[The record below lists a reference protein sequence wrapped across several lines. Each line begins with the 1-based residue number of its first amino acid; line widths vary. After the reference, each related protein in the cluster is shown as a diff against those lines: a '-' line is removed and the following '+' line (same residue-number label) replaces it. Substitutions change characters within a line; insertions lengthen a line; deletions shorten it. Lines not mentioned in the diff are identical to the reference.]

1 MSEEE
6 DYYIDILKED
16 EEDPKKK
23 DEWGSEKAYP
33 PPEQKQPDYYQQE
46 SYPQESYPQ
55 EQAEPYQQEF
65 YGEGYYD
72 ERQAQRPRRPMPEK
86 GTPWFW
92 IGVLIAVGL
101 SAVIMVIF
109 NFIGTSFHPGLAYL
123 EIVLLLICCTLPGL
137 FVRKVGKGILG
148 GMLIFGL
155 QFFIPLIIFYATAQD
170 PTSFF
175 SPYLVFLNAL
185 GLIKMGLNDVFGFSF
200 IPISQEIL
208 DTYNQYSQYA
218 TFVWVFDLLIMFG
231 LMITLVIASSWL
243 FSNLFTEKAKNIW
256 TWCLLPG
263 QAIVIILNLV
273 VIPWILLS
281 LSGMV
286 QTGGALAAGAANVA
300 EIAMPLV
307 GGNFTGFDDLD
318 FQAMLDQL
326 DRADEWFEIAAG
338 NYKGLNNLM
347 FFRLLS
353 AAGGPYGVVFD
364 MFNTTISAG
373 FELLS
378 ALNPLAHG
386 LLDNSNETGV
396 EVDGFYYQYENFMD
410 VYEDFSGMFNGTFGG
425 GSKPT
430 ETQIT
435 NAETSVGAIIDDIDY
450 LLDEYIGD
458 SLVHILE
465 AKALLETIDPEDLRD
480 VGGIAQINQVLN
492 QAADGLDMVLEV
504 TNEYNVL
511 IPIVVDLLMQTPHL
525 LRALF
530 NMLIGNVRL
539 LLGFQFTESQTYFQN
554 ATAEFGYIT
563 GIFTPA
569 RRTEIVAANSSSA
582 LGFFDFFNDT
592 LHMVNPL
599 IDLEGFLAGTLG
611 GIVDAMDEYDDD
623 GIVDPD
629 AIVQL
634 SATNFTAVF
643 EYMDSAIT
651 NSNAALDNAT
661 TTTNMMALMNTR
673 ANQSEYSLMS
683 GPAGALIQ
691 TINSAFQP
699 EPYALVMANITRA
712 INATFTSTFTIY
724 NNDEP
729 GTLAAW
735 DLASDNINSSI
746 AIVDSYNN
754 TPVYALRDFLVTF
767 RTSIQQ
773 INDAF
778 TPWLGSGTINFAVP
792 LVETAMQ
799 TLLEQIHVIVD
810 EGLPL

>member
-1 MSEEE
+1 MSEE

-23 DEWGSEKAYP
+23 DEWGYEKPYP

-46 SYPQESYPQ
+46 SYPQEQP
-55 EQAEPYQQEF
+55 EPYKQDF

-109 NFIGTSFHPGLAYL
+109 NFIGTSYHPGLAYL

-148 GMLIFGL
+148 GLLIFGL
-155 QFFIPLIIFYATAQD
+155 QFFIPLIVYYATAQD

-200 IPISQEIL
+200 IPITQEIL
-208 DTYNQYSQYA
+208 DYYNQYSSYA
-218 TFVWVFDLLIMFG
+218 AFVWVFDLLIMFG
-231 LMITLVIASSWL
+231 IMITLVIASSWL

-318 FQAMLDQL
+318 FQAMLEQM

-338 NYKGLNNLM
+338 NYQGLNSLM
-347 FFRLLS
+347 FFRLLK
-353 AAGGPYGVVFD
+353 AAGMQYGFVID

-373 FELLS
+373 FELLA

-386 LLDNSNETGV
+386 LLDNSNTTGV
-396 EVDGFYYQYENFMD
+396 DVDGFYYQYENFMD
-410 VYEDFSGMFNGTFGG
+410 IYEDFSGMFNGTFGG

-435 NAETSVGAIIDDIDY
+435 DAEISVGAIISDIDY

-458 SLVHILE
+458 SLEHILA
-465 AKALLETIDPEDLRD
+465 AKDLLDDIDPNDLRN
-480 VGGIAQINQVLN
+480 VGGNAQIAAALN
-492 QAADGLDMVLEV
+492 QAADGLDMVMDV
-504 TNEYNVL
+504 TNEYNSL
-511 IPIVVDLLMQTPHL
+511 IPIAVDLLMKTPHL

-530 NMLIGNVRL
+530 SMLIGNVRL
-539 LLGFQFTESQTYFQN
+539 LLGFQFTQSQTYFQN
-554 ATAEFGYIT
+554 ATAEFGNIL
-563 GIFTPA
+563 GIFTQA
-569 RRTEIVAANSSSA
+569 RRDEIIADNSSSA

-592 LHMVNPL
+592 LYMVNPL
-599 IDLEGFLAGTLG
+599 IDLEGNLAGTLG
-611 GIVDAMDEYDDD
+611 GIVDALDVYDDD
-623 GIVDPD
+623 GVAP
-629 AIVQL
+629 AVVQL
-634 SATNFTAVF
+634 SATNFTEVF
-643 EYMDSAIT
+643 EYMNTAIA
-651 NSNAALDNAT
+651 NSDAAVANAT
-661 TTTNMMALMNTR
+661 TTTIMMDLMNTR

-683 GPAGALIQ
+683 APASALIS
-691 TINSAFQP
+691 TINTAFQP

-724 NNDEP
+724 SNDEP

-746 AIVDSYNN
+746 AVVDAYNN
-754 TPVYALRDFLVTF
+754 TPIYALKDFLITF
-767 RTSIQQ
+767 RTSIQD
-773 INDAF
+773 IKTAF
-778 TPWLGSGTINFAVP
+778 IPFLGIGGPITLAIPGIETI
-792 LVETAMQ
+792 MQ
-799 TLLEQIHVIVD
+799 TLWTSIHVLTD
-810 EGLPL
+810 EGLPP

>member
-1 MSEEE
+1 MSEE

-16 EEDPKKK
+16 EEDPKRKA
-23 DEWGSEKAYP
+23 EWDSEKTYPP

-46 SYPQESYPQ
+46 SYPQEQP
-55 EQAEPYQQEF
+55 EPYQQDF

-72 ERQAQRPRRPMPEK
+72 EYQAQRPRRPVPEK

-109 NFIGTSFHPGLAYL
+109 HFIGTAYHPGLAYL

-148 GMLIFGL
+148 GLLIFGL

-200 IPISQEIL
+200 IPITQEIL
-208 DTYNQYSQYA
+208 DYYNQYSSYA
-218 TFVWVFDLLIMFG
+218 AFVWVFDLLIMFG
-231 LMITLVIASSWL
+231 IMITLVIASSWL
-243 FSNLFTEKAKNIW
+243 FSNLFTDKAKNIW

-273 VIPWILLS
+273 VVPWILLS

-286 QTGGALAAGAANVA
+286 QTSGALAAGAANVA

-318 FQAMLDQL
+318 FQDMLNKL

-338 NYKGLNNLM
+338 NYHGLNSLM
-347 FFRLLS
+347 FFRLLK
-353 AAGGPYGVVFD
+353 AAGMQYGFVVD

-373 FELLS
+373 FELLA

-386 LLDNSNETGV
+386 LLDNSNETDV
-396 EVDGFYYQYENFMD
+396 DVDGFYYQYENFMVIYD
-410 VYEDFSGMFNGTFGG
+410 DFSGMFNGTFGG

-435 NAETSVGAIIDDIDY
+435 EAEVSVEAIISDIDY
-450 LLDEYIGD
+450 LLDEYISK
-458 SLVHILE
+458 SLDRILA
-465 AKALLETIDPEDLRD
+465 AKALLDTIDPDDLRN
-480 VGGIAQINQVLN
+480 VGGNAQIASALN
-492 QAADGLDMVLEV
+492 QAADGLDMVMNV
-504 TNEYNVL
+504 TNEYNSL
-511 IPIVVDLLMQTPHL
+511 IPIAVDLLMETPHL
-525 LRALF
+525 LRGLF

-539 LLGFQFTESQTYFQN
+539 LLGFQFTQSQIYFQN
-554 ATAEFGYIT
+554 ATAEFGNIQN
-563 GIFTPA
+563 IFTQE
-569 RRTEIVAANSSSA
+569 RRDEIIADNSASA

-592 LHMVNPL
+592 LHVVNPL
-599 IDLEGFLAGTLG
+599 IDLEGNIAGTLG
-611 GIVDAMDEYDDD
+611 GIVDALDEYNSNLTPPPSPP
-623 GIVDPD
+623 IVK
-629 AIVQL
+629 L
-634 SATNFTAVF
+634 NETNFVAVF
-643 EYMDSAIT
+643 DYMNSAIA
-651 NSNAALDNAT
+651 SSDAAVDNAT
-661 TTTNMMALMNTR
+661 TTTYMMDLMNTR

-683 GPAGALIQ
+683 GPASALIS
-691 TINSAFQP
+691 TINTAFQP

-724 NNDEP
+724 DNDEP
-729 GTLAAW
+729 GTLAAL
-735 DLASDNINSSI
+735 DISSENINASI
-746 AIVDSYNN
+746 AVVDAYNN
-754 TPVYALRDFLVTF
+754 TPVYALRDFLITF
-767 RTSIQQ
+767 RTSIQD
-773 INDAF
+773 IKAAF
-778 TPWLGSGTINFAVP
+778 ELHPGNVALAVP
-792 LVETAMQ
+792 TIETIMQ
-799 TLLEQIHVIVD
+799 TLWTSIHDLTD
-810 EGLPL
+810 EGLPP

>member
-1 MSEEE
+1 MSEE

-23 DEWGSEKAYP
+23 DEWGSEKDYPP

-46 SYPQESYPQ
+46 SYPQEQP
-55 EQAEPYQQEF
+55 EPYQQEF

-72 ERQAQRPRRPMPEK
+72 ERQAQRPRRPVPEK

-109 NFIGTSFHPGLAYL
+109 NFIGTSYRPGLAYL

-148 GMLIFGL
+148 GLLIFGL
-155 QFFIPLIIFYATAQD
+155 QFFVPLIVYYATAQD

-200 IPISQEIL
+200 IPITQEIL
-208 DTYNQYSQYA
+208 DYYNQYSSYA

-231 LMITLVIASSWL
+231 IMITLVIASSWL
-243 FSNLFTEKAKNIW
+243 FSNLFTDKAKSIW

-307 GGNFTGFDDLD
+307 SGNFTGFDDLD

-326 DRADEWFEIAAG
+326 DRADEWFEIASG

-347 FFRLLS
+347 FFRLLK
-353 AAGGPYGVVFD
+353 AAGMQYGFVVD
-364 MFNTTISAG
+364 MFNTTIAAG
-373 FELLS
+373 FELLA

-386 LLDNSNETGV
+386 LLDNSNNTGV
-396 EVDGFYYQYENFMD
+396 DVDGFYFQYENFMD

-430 ETQIT
+430 ETQIAD
-435 NAETSVGAIIDDIDY
+435 AEVTVGAIISDIDY

-458 SLVHILE
+458 SLVHILA
-465 AKALLETIDPEDLRD
+465 AKALLEEINPDDLRD
-480 VGGIAQINQVLN
+480 VEGNAQIASALN
-492 QAADGLDMVLEV
+492 QAADGLDMVMDV
-504 TNEYNVL
+504 TREYNSL
-511 IPIVVDLLMQTPHL
+511 IPIAVDLLLETPHL
-525 LRALF
+525 LKALF

-539 LLGFQFTESQTYFQN
+539 LLGFQFTESQIYFQN
-554 ATAEFGYIT
+554 ATAEFGNIMN
-563 GIFTPA
+563 IFTQA
-569 RRTEIVAANSSSA
+569 RRDEIIADNSSSA

-599 IDLEGFLAGTLG
+599 IDLEGNLAGTLG
-611 GIVDAMDEYDDD
+611 GIVDALNEYEDS
-623 GIVDPD
+623 GIVDFD
-629 AIVQL
+629 
-634 SATNFTAVF
+634 ATNFAAVF
-643 EYMDSAIT
+643 NYMNIAIV
-651 NSNAALDNAT
+651 NSDAAVENAT

-683 GPAGALIQ
+683 GPASALIS
-691 TINSAFQP
+691 TINTAFQP

-712 INATFTSTFTIY
+712 INATFTSTHTIWM
-724 NNDEP
+724 NDEP
-729 GTLAAW
+729 GTVAAW
-735 DLASDNINSSI
+735 DLASDNINASI
-746 AIVDSYNN
+746 AVVDAYNN
-754 TPVYALRDFLVTF
+754 TPVYALRDFLTTF
-767 RTSIQQ
+767 RDSILE
-773 INDAF
+773 IEAAF
-778 TPWLGSGTINFAVP
+778 DPWLGSGTINFAVP
-792 LVETAMQ
+792 LVETAIL
-799 TLLEQIHVIVD
+799 TLWTNIHVIVD
-810 EGLPL
+810 EGLPP

>member
-1 MSEEE
+1 
-6 DYYIDILKED
+6 
-16 EEDPKKK
+16 
-23 DEWGSEKAYP
+23 
-33 PPEQKQPDYYQQE
+33 
-46 SYPQESYPQ
+46 
-55 EQAEPYQQEF
+55 
-65 YGEGYYD
+65 
-72 ERQAQRPRRPMPEK
+72 
-86 GTPWFW
+86 
-92 IGVLIAVGL
+92 
-101 SAVIMVIF
+101 
-109 NFIGTSFHPGLAYL
+109 
-123 EIVLLLICCTLPGL
+123 PGL

-634 SATNFTAVF
+634 GATNFTAVF

-651 NSNAALDNAT
+651 NSNAAIDNAT
-661 TTTNMMALMNTR
+661 T
-673 ANQSEYSLMS
+673 
-683 GPAGALIQ
+683 
-691 TINSAFQP
+691 
-699 EPYALVMANITRA
+699 
-712 INATFTSTFTIY
+712 
-724 NNDEP
+724 
-729 GTLAAW
+729 
-735 DLASDNINSSI
+735 
-746 AIVDSYNN
+746 
-754 TPVYALRDFLVTF
+754 
-767 RTSIQQ
+767 
-773 INDAF
+773 
-778 TPWLGSGTINFAVP
+778 
-792 LVETAMQ
+792 
-799 TLLEQIHVIVD
+799 
-810 EGLPL
+810 

>member
-1 MSEEE
+1 MSEE

-23 DEWGSEKAYP
+23 DEWGSEKDYPPPP

-46 SYPQESYPQ
+46 SYPQEQP
-55 EQAEPYQQEF
+55 EPYQQEF

-72 ERQAQRPRRPMPEK
+72 ERQAQRPRRPVPEK

-109 NFIGTSFHPGLAYL
+109 NFIGTSYHPGLAYL

-148 GMLIFGL
+148 GLLIFGL
-155 QFFIPLIIFYATAQD
+155 QFFIPLIVFYATAQD

-200 IPISQEIL
+200 IPITQEIL
-208 DTYNQYSQYA
+208 DYYNQYSQYA

-231 LMITLVIASSWL
+231 IMITLVIASSWL

-300 EIAMPLV
+300 EIAMPFV

-318 FQAMLDQL
+318 FQAMLDNL
-326 DRADEWFEIAAG
+326 DRADEWFEIARG
-338 NYKGLNNLM
+338 NYDGLNNLM

-353 AAGGPYGVVFD
+353 RVGGPYGIVFD
-364 MFNTTISAG
+364 MFETTISAG
-373 FELLS
+373 FELLA

-386 LLDNSNETGV
+386 LLDNSNDTDV
-396 EVDGFYYQYENFMD
+396 SVDGFYYQYENFMD
-410 VYEDFSGMFNGTFGG
+410 IYEDFSGMFNGTFGG

-435 NAETSVGAIIDDIDY
+435 AAEISVGAIISDIDY

-465 AKALLETIDPEDLRD
+465 AKAMLETIDPDDLRD

-492 QAADGLDMVLEV
+492 QAADGLEMVLEV
-504 TNEYNVL
+504 TEEYNVL
-511 IPIVVDLLMQTPHL
+511 IPIAVDLLMETPHL

-539 LLGFQFTESQTYFQN
+539 LLGFEFTESQIYFQN
-554 ATAEFGYIT
+554 ATAEFGSIL
-563 GIFTPA
+563 GIFTQA
-569 RRTEIVAANSSSA
+569 RKDEIIAANSTSA
-582 LGFFDFFNDT
+582 LGFFNFFNDT

-599 IDLEGFLAGTLG
+599 LDLEGYLAGTLG
-611 GIVDAMDEYDDD
+611 GIVDALDEYDDN
-623 GIVDPD
+623 GEAP

-643 EYMDSAIT
+643 DYMNTAIA
-651 NSNAALDNAT
+651 NSDAAVENAT
-661 TTTNMMALMNTR
+661 TTTNMMDLMNTR

-691 TINSAFQP
+691 TINAAFQP
-699 EPYALVMANITRA
+699 EPFALVLANITRA
-712 INATFTSTFTIY
+712 INATFTSTYTIY
-724 NNDEP
+724 SNDEP

-746 AIVDSYNN
+746 AVVDAYNN
-754 TPVYALRDFLVTF
+754 TPVYALRDFLITF
-767 RTSIQQ
+767 RDSIQS
-773 INDAF
+773 IKVAF
-778 TPWLGSGTINFAVP
+778 TPFLGTGFINLAVP
-792 LVETAMQ
+792 TIETILQ
-799 TLLEQIHVIVD
+799 TLWTQIHTLTD
-810 EGLPL
+810 EGLPP

>member
-1 MSEEE
+1 MSEE

-23 DEWGSEKAYP
+23 DEWDYEKSYP

-46 SYPQESYPQ
+46 SYPQEQP
-55 EQAEPYQQEF
+55 EPYKQDF

-72 ERQAQRPRRPMPEK
+72 EYQAQRPRRPMPEK

-148 GMLIFGL
+148 GLLIFGL

-200 IPISQEIL
+200 IPITQEIL
-208 DTYNQYSQYA
+208 DIYNQYSQYA

-231 LMITLVIASSWL
+231 IMITLVIASSWL
-243 FSNLFTEKAKNIW
+243 FSNLFTDKAKNIW

-273 VIPWILLS
+273 IVPWILLS

-318 FQAMLDQL
+318 FRAMLDSL
-326 DRADEWFEIAAG
+326 DRADEWFEIARG
-338 NYKGLNNLM
+338 NYNGLNNLM

-353 AAGGPYGVVFD
+353 RAGGPYGIVFD
-364 MFNTTISAG
+364 MFDTTISAG
-373 FELLS
+373 FSLLS

-386 LLDNSNETGV
+386 LLDNSNDTDV
-396 EVDGFYYQYENFMD
+396 SVDGFYYQYENFMD

-430 ETQIT
+430 ETQIAA
-435 NAETSVGAIIDDIDY
+435 AEVSVGAIINDIEF

-465 AKALLETIDPEDLRD
+465 AKALLETIDPDDLRN

-492 QAADGLDMVLEV
+492 QAADGLEMVLEV
-504 TNEYNVL
+504 TEEYNIL
-511 IPIVVDLLMQTPHL
+511 IPIVVDLLMETPHL

-539 LLGFQFTESQTYFQN
+539 LLGFQFTESQQYFQN

-563 GIFTPA
+563 DIFTQA
-569 RRTEIVAANSSSA
+569 RRDEIVVANSTSA

-592 LHMVNPL
+592 LYMVNPL
-599 IDLEGFLAGTLG
+599 IDLEGYLAGTLG

-643 EYMDSAIT
+643 DYMNTAIA
-651 NSNAALDNAT
+651 NSDAAVDNAT
-661 TTTNMMALMNTR
+661 TTTNMMDLMNTR

-683 GPAGALIQ
+683 GPASALIS
-691 TINSAFQP
+691 TINTAFQP
-699 EPYALVMANITRA
+699 EPYALIMSNISRA
-712 INATFTSTFTIY
+712 INATFTSTYTIY

-729 GTLAAW
+729 GTLASW
-735 DLASDNINSSI
+735 DIASNNINSSI
-746 AIVDSYNN
+746 AIVDSYND
-754 TPVYALRDFLVTF
+754 TPVYALRDFLTTF
-767 RTSIQQ
+767 RDSIQQ
-773 INDAF
+773 IQDAF
-778 TPWLGSGTINFAVP
+778 TPWLGTGTINLAVP
-792 LVETAMQ
+792 AVETAMQ

-810 EGLPL
+810 EGLPP

>member
-23 DEWGSEKAYP
+23 DEWDFEKTYP

-55 EQAEPYQQEF
+55 EQAEPYKQDF

-72 ERQAQRPRRPMPEK
+72 ERQAQRPRRPMPEN

-155 QFFIPLIIFYATAQD
+155 QFFIPLIVYYATAQD

-200 IPISQEIL
+200 IPITPEIMAIY
-208 DTYNQYSQYA
+208 DQYSGYA
-218 TFVWVFDLLIMFG
+218 AFVWVFDLLIMFG
-231 LMITLVIASSWL
+231 IMITLVIASSWL
-243 FSNLFTEKAKNIW
+243 CSNLFTDKAKSIW

-281 LSGMV
+281 LTGLV
-286 QTGGALAAGAANVA
+286 QTGGALAAGGANVA

-318 FQAMLDQL
+318 FQAMLAQL
-326 DRADEWFEIAAG
+326 DRADEWFEIAQG
-338 NYKGLNNLM
+338 NYNGLNSLM
-347 FFRLLS
+347 FFRILS
-353 AAGGPYGVVFD
+353 SIPYGVVFD
-364 MFNTTISAG
+364 IFDTTISAG
-373 FELLS
+373 FELLA

-386 LLDNSNETGV
+386 LLDNSNETDV
-396 EVDGFYYQYENFMD
+396 AVDGFYYQYENFMD
-410 VYEDFSGMFNGTFGG
+410 VFEDFSGMFNGTFGG

-430 ETQIT
+430 ETQIAD
-435 NAETSVGAIIDDIDY
+435 AEVSVGAIIDDIDY
-450 LLDEYIGD
+450 LLDEYIID
-458 SLVHILE
+458 SLDHILA
-465 AKALLETIDPEDLRD
+465 AKTLLETIDPDDLRNVGSVQAFND
-480 VGGIAQINQVLN
+480 VLE
-492 QAADGLDMVLEV
+492 QAASGLEMVLEV
-504 TNEYNVL
+504 TEEYNVL
-511 IPIVVDLLMQTPHL
+511 IPIAVDLLVETPHL

-539 LLGFQFTESQTYFQN
+539 LLGWEFTESQTYFQN

-563 GIFTPA
+563 AIFTQA
-569 RRTEIVAANSSSA
+569 RRDEIVAANSTSA

-592 LHMVNPL
+592 LYMVNPL
-599 IDLEGFLAGTLG
+599 IDLEGHLAGTLG
-611 GIVDAMDEYDDD
+611 GIVDALDEYDDD
-623 GIVDPD
+623 GVAPAVVDLD
-629 AIVQL
+629 LV
-634 SATNFTAVF
+634 NFAAVF
-643 EYMDSAIT
+643 NHMNTAIANADAAVVNASTTSAMMD
-651 NSNAALDNAT
+651 
-661 TTTNMMALMNTR
+661 LMNTR

-683 GPAGALIQ
+683 GPATALIS

-699 EPYALVMANITRA
+699 EPYALVLANVTRA
-712 INATFTSTFTIY
+712 INATFTSTLTIF
-724 NNDEP
+724 NDDEP

-735 DLASDNINSSI
+735 DIASDNINYSI
-746 AIVDSYNN
+746 AIVDAYNN

-767 RTSIQQ
+767 RTSIQDIQ
-773 INDAF
+773 AAIELNPGNVKAAE
-778 TPWLGSGTINFAVP
+778 GVIETI
-792 LVETAMQ
+792 MQ
-799 TLLEQIHVIVD
+799 TLWTNIHVIVD
-810 EGLPL
+810 EGLPP